1 MVRGPPCK
9 FFLRF
14 NKNLAGGFQT
24 YSYCEKNSRGSK
36 EESTSSD
43 CSLGETW
50 GPVTK
55 DFKRDTQS
63 NIYFFPWVFSRD
75 PAQLMSN
82 IILHQVFLQN
92 CQLWCRNDTIFWH
105 TVFCLKDTT
114 QTQLQF
120 VYHFCGILFVRWLVP
135 RRLWSWFVC
144 NKQFDIILKRF
155 GGYGSYHPRS
165 KNQRYR
171 LPTSFR
177 RQVLPIFASFCV
189 KKKCVALKGL
199 YKQKKGANWKIGKHV
214 VDGRNPAFTSW
225 GW

>member
-24 YSYCEKNSRGSK
+24 YSYCQKNSRGSK

-82 IILHQVFLQN
+82 IILHQVFFYRIANSDAEMTQF
-92 CQLWCRNDTIFWH
+92 FWH
-105 TVFCLKDTT
+105 TFFLSKRHNSDTISICIS
-114 QTQLQF
+114 L
-120 VYHFCGILFVRWLVP
+120 
-135 RRLWSWFVC
+135 LWDPFREMPCSKKKTVVMKW
-144 NKQFDIILKRF
+144 F
-155 GGYGSYHPRS
+155 GGYGSYHPRRQES
-165 KNQRYR
+165 K
-171 LPTSFR
+171 
-177 RQVLPIFASFCV
+177 I
-189 KKKCVALKGL
+189 
-199 YKQKKGANWKIGKHV
+199 HV
-214 VDGRNPAFTSW
+214 VCNFL
-225 GW
+225 